1 MSILE
6 NYGQLDMRTLNV
18 TFEDAQKLFNMY
30 SPLQTN
36 SVLIQNLKQVLN
48 FDYHDILSPRAIYN
62 EIILKHYPN
71 ETSIKSAFINNIL
84 LKSNNHISI
93 FELKVGDSRVDLCKV
108 NGCSTAFEIKTD
120 LDNLQRLNKQ
130 LYDYSQIFEKVYVIC
145 SSNKTEQINN
155 FIPSE
160 YGIYEYRLLKNG
172 QIKFKHIKESS
183 LSNNI
188 NCIKQLEIMTK
199 RELAYNFDV
208 DISNSRDDNIQS
220 IVNKY
225 NSKKI
230 NTIFKNC
237 MKMKYQKQW
246 LFLKENHNQIYDIDY
261 QWFFKNT
268 ISPSLIYH

>member
-1 MSILE
+1 MSIFE
-6 NYGQLDMRTLNV
+6 NYGQIDVRNLNV

-36 SVLIQNLKQVLN
+36 SALSKNLKQVLN
-48 FDYHDILSPRAIYN
+48 FDYLDILSPRAIYN

-108 NGCSTAFEIKTD
+108 NGCSIAFEIKTD

-130 LYDYSQIFEKVYVIC
+130 LYNYSQIFEKVYVIC
-145 SSNKTEQINN
+145 SSNKTKQINN
-155 FIPSE
+155 IIPSE
-160 YGIYEYRLLKNG
+160 YGIYEYGMSKNG

-188 NCIKQLEIMTK
+188 NSIKQLEIMTK

-208 DISNSRDDNIQS
+208 DISNSRNDNIQN
-220 IVNKY
+220 IINIY

-237 MKMKYQKQW
+237 MKMKYRKQW

-268 ISPSLIYH
+268 ISPSLIYQ